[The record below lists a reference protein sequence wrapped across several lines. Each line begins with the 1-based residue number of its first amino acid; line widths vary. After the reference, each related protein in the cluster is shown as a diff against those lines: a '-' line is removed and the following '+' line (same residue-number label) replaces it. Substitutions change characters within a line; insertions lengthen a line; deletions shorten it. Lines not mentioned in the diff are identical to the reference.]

1 MKKSSILILMVCLM
15 GALMTDAH
23 AQRKLTQLDIDTYG
37 TKIFDESDQEKMF
50 KVVKD
55 VLLGMNFEIELEN
68 PEKGLIKTKRKIIG
82 QTGVATSQSSA
93 QFQLNYRQYY
103 AYVSE
108 APEGKVKVVFVPKI
122 YIGDAD
128 LTDRRVWV
136 LKGAAGEY
144 KLWENLFNNI
154 AERL

>member
-15 GALMTDAH
+15 GVLMTDAH
-23 AQRKLTQLDIDTYG
+23 AQKKLTQEDIDTYG
-37 TKIFDESDQEKMF
+37 TKIFDEPDQEKMF
-50 KVVKD
+50 KVVKE
-55 VLLGMNFEIELEN
+55 VLLAMDFEIELEN
-68 PEKGLIKTKRKIIG
+68 PAKGLIKTKRKVIG
-82 QTGVATSQSSA
+82 ETGIATGQSSA
-93 QFQLNYRQYY
+93 QFRLNYRQYY
-103 AYVSE
+103 AYISE
-108 APEGKVKVVFVPKI
+108 APEGKVKVVFMPRI

-128 LTDRRVWV
+128 LTDKKVWV